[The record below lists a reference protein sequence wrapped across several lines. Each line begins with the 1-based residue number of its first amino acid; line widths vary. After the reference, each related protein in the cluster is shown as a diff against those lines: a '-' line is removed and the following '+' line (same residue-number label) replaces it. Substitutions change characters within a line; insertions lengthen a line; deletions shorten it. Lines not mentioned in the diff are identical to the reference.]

1 MGREIS
7 EPDCVEGNIASLPG
21 LGLLPVKTRLTEEK
35 ITRQT
40 RFQFLDSQEQCEG
53 YEIHMGQTESEAPL
67 TIDSDGR
74 PDGCFADKHCF
85 GSYIHG
91 ILDNQVVIDFLL
103 APFRKKQPGNAG
115 EDYKSYKERQ
125 YDALADLMRE
135 YVDIDKIYNILQ
147 DND

>member
-1 MGREIS
+1 
-7 EPDCVEGNIASLPG
+7 
-21 LGLLPVKTRLTEEK
+21 
-35 ITRQT
+35 
-40 RFQFLDSQEQCEG
+40 
-53 YEIHMGQTESEAPL
+53 MGQTESEAPL

-74 PDGCFADKHCF
+74 QDGCIADKHCF

-91 ILDNQVVIDFLL
+91 ILDNQAVIDFLL

-147 DND
+147 NND